1 MHNKEEPLCESAQC
15 TCKYM
20 TGEQSGSDE
29 VRRDLVWLKN
39 CTKSMH
45 NKEEPLCESAQCT
58 CKYMTG
64 EQSGSDEV
72 RRDLVRF

>member
-1 MHNKEEPLCESAQC
+1 
-15 TCKYM
+15 
-20 TGEQSGSDE
+20 
-29 VRRDLVWLKN
+29 
-39 CTKSMH
+39 MH

>member
-1 MHNKEEPLCESAQC
+1 MHCLEVKNRAIEMKNKEEPLC
-15 TCKYM
+15 
-20 TGEQSGSDE
+20 D
-29 VRRDLVWLKN
+29 
-39 CTKSMH
+39 
-45 NKEEPLCESAQCT
+45 SAQCT

>member
-1 MHNKEEPLCESAQC
+1 MNECSFIHNCGNAAVHQI
-15 TCKYM
+15 T
-20 TGEQSGSDE
+20 
-29 VRRDLVWLKN
+29 RLKN
-39 CTKSMH
+39 RTKSMH
-45 NKEEPLCESAQCT
+45 NKEEPLCASAQCT